1 MVRTKEGLFAEMAAA
16 MIVGALIPEL
26 EKAAPES
33 SMLRALREALR
44 VAHPAVFDQKANPEL
59 HADFKAGIGRDPQ
72 GLLAGL
78 RLPESPMQEPTPAAA
93 SSAGTSSASSS
104 ASPFTPQE
112 AEQLRKL
119 LAKAA
124 PAAVPG
130 DETTPS
136 VG

>member
-33 SMLRALREALR
+33 SMLRALRESLR
-44 VAHPAVFDQKANPEL
+44 VAHPAVFDAKANPEL
-59 HADFKAGIGRDPQ
+59 HAEFKTGIGRDPQ

-78 RLPESPMQEPTPAAA
+78 RLPESPMQEPTPAA
-93 SSAGTSSASSS
+93 SVAGTSASSS
-104 ASPFTPQE
+104 ASPFTPAE

-124 PAAVPG
+124 PPVVPG
-130 DETTPS
+130 DENTPS